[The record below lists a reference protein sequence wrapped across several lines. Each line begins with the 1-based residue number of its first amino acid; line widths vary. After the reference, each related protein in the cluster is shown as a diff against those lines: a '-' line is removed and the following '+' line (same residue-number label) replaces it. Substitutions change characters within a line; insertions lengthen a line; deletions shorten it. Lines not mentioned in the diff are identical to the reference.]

1 MWLTTRKFAPDWR
14 ILKSDVVVAKN
25 YLSEDKIKQ
34 LERTISWYFD
44 YIEDLVAREY
54 VFTMEDF
61 SKSVNEFLEFR
72 KYDILD
78 NKWNTSHLQ
87 AEEKAFSEY
96 EKFNKTQKI
105 WSDFNK
111 LVDKIKKNRE
121 IS

>member
-25 YLSEDKIKQ
+25 YLSENKIKQ

-61 SKSVNEFLEFR
+61 SKSVNEF
-72 KYDILD
+72 
-78 NKWNTSHLQ
+78 
-87 AEEKAFSEY
+87 
-96 EKFNKTQKI
+96 
-105 WSDFNK
+105 
-111 LVDKIKKNRE
+111 
-121 IS
+121 

>member
-1 MWLTTRKFAPDWR
+1 M
-14 ILKSDVVVAKN
+14 
-25 YLSEDKIKQ
+25 
-34 LERTISWYFD
+34 
-44 YIEDLVAREY
+44 
-54 VFTMEDF
+54 
-61 SKSVNEFLEFR
+61 
-72 KYDILD
+72 D

-105 WSDFNK
+105 WSDFDK